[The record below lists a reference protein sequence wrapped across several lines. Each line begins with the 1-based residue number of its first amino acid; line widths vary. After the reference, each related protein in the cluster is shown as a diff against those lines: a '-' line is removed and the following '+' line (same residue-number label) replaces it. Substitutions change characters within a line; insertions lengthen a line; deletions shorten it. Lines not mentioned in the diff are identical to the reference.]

1 MSFRISLS
9 GMNAASADLN
19 VTSNNIANANTTGFK
34 ESRAEFG
41 DVFPVSAYGLSRN
54 AIGAGVR
61 LTQVAQQ
68 FAQGNIDNTGKS
80 LDLALSGQ
88 GFFTLSKAGAMVYS
102 RAGNFGADREGYV
115 VNPAGQRLQVFAPN
129 ASGVGFDTGRL
140 SDLQLSTNDSPP
152 NATTGVDVITNLP
165 ANAAAPAITPFDPND
180 PTTYNHT
187 TSVTVY
193 DSLGA
198 SHSQSL
204 YYVKTANPNEWQ
216 VHSYIDGNAVGGAQT
231 LQYSGTGDLLT
242 PATGRLTLPAYDPGN
257 GANPMAIELE
267 VGDSTQYGDRFG
279 VASLTQDGYS
289 TGRLTG
295 IEVSSEGVVSANYTN
310 GVSTPLGQVA
320 LTNFANP
327 QGLQPLGDNAWAES
341 FESGL
346 PRRGQAGTADFGAV
360 QGGALEASNV
370 DLTEQLVN
378 MITAQRNFQAN
389 AQMISTQDQITQTVI
404 NIR

>member
-19 VTSNNIANANTTGFK
+19 VTSHNIANANTTGFK
-34 ESRAEFG
+34 ESRAEFA
-41 DVFPVSAYGLSRN
+41 DVFPVSAAGLSRN

-61 LTQVAQQ
+61 LEKVAQQ
-68 FAQGNIDNTGKS
+68 FAQGNVDFTGRA

-88 GFFTLSKAGAMVYS
+88 GFFTLSANGSMVYS
-102 RAGNFGADREGYV
+102 RAGNFGTDRDGYV
-115 VNPAGQRLQVFAPN
+115 VNPSGQRLQVFLPN
-129 ASGVGFDTGRL
+129 AGGNGFDTGRL
-140 SDLQLSTNDSPP
+140 GDLRLATGDSPP
-152 NATTGVDVITNLP
+152 LATTTVEVGTNLP
-165 ANAAAPAITPFDPND
+165 GDASPPLLSPFDAND
-180 PTTYNHT
+180 PSTYNHT

-198 SHSQSL
+198 THTQSM
-204 YYVKTANPNEWQ
+204 YFIKTANPNEWQ
-216 VHSYIDGNAVGGAQT
+216 VQTQIDGVDVGTAQT
-231 LQYSGTGDLLT
+231 LQYSSSGQLT
-242 PATGRLTLPAYDPGN
+242 SPATGRIALPAFSPTG
-257 GANPMAIELE
+257 GAAPMPVTLE
-267 VGDSTQYGDRFG
+267 VSGSTQYGNAFG
-279 VASLTQDGYS
+279 VSSLTQDGYA
-289 TGRLTG
+289 TGRLIN
-295 IEVSSEGVVSANYTN
+295 IEVSSEGIVNARYTN

-320 LTNFANP
+320 LTTFTNP
-327 QGLQPLGDNAWAES
+327 QGLQPLGDNGWAET
-341 FESGL
+341 FESGQA
-346 PRRGQAGTADFGAV
+346 RRGAAGTSEFGLV

>member
-34 ESRAEFG
+34 QSRAEFG
-41 DVFPVSAYGLSRN
+41 DVFPASAYGLSKN

-61 LTQVAQQ
+61 LNQVAQQ
-68 FAQGNIDNTGKS
+68 FDQGNVEFSGKA

-88 GFFTLSKAGAMVYS
+88 GFFTLSNQGSQVYS
-102 RAGNFGADREGYV
+102 RAGNFGADRDGYV
-115 VNPAGQRLQVFAPN
+115 VNPSGHRLQVYLPSATGN
-129 ASGVGFDTGRL
+129 GFDMGRM
-140 SDLQLSTNDSPP
+140 SDLQLASGDSAPR
-152 NATTGVDVITNLP
+152 ATADVDIGSNLP
-165 ANAAAPAITPFDPND
+165 AAAAAPVVAPFDATD
-180 PTTYNHT
+180 PSTYNHT
-187 TSVTVY
+187 TSLTVY

-198 SHSQSL
+198 SHTQSL
-204 YYVKTANPNEWQ
+204 FFVKTANPNEWD
-216 VHSYIDGNAVGGAQT
+216 VHTQIDGNPVGPAAT
-231 LQYSGTGDLLT
+231 LQYSDTGALQA
-242 PATGRLTLPAYDPGN
+242 PVPGNIALPAYDPGN
-257 GANPMAIELE
+257 GAAPLT
-267 VGDSTQYGDRFG
+267 VTLDLTDSTQYGESFG
-279 VASLTQDGYS
+279 VSSLVQDGYA

-295 IEVSSEGVVSANYTN
+295 IEVSSTGVVNARYTN
-310 GVSTPLGQVA
+310 GVSDPLGQVA

-327 QGLQPLGDNAWAES
+327 QGLQPLGDNGWAET
-341 FESGL
+341 FESGQ
-346 PRRGQAGTADFGAV
+346 PRRGAAGSSEFGLV